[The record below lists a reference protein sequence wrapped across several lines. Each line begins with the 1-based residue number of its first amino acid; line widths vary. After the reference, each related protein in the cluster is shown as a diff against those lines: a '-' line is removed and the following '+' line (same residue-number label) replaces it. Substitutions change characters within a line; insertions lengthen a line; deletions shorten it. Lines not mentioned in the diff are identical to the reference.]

1 MSANIWDESDVRCT
15 HKVEMFWYFDVKCVR
30 TWLLPTMSPEIVNE
44 CIFLMRNCVVRRISK
59 SIDDANL
66 LAILVE
72 ETRDVHIKR
81 YIRWVDDQRDIHED
95 FFIGPVHIEQ
105 TDAKSSYLA
114 TKMSSF
120 AFHGHFRTVGSRVTR
135 VNETGW
141 GRRGQRYT
149 RTRLCSLLECICNK
163 HTTV

>member
-1 MSANIWDESDVRCT
+1 
-15 HKVEMFWYFDVKCVR
+15 
-30 TWLLPTMSPEIVNE
+30 MSPEIVNE
-44 CIFLMRNCVVRRISK
+44 CIFLMRNWIVRRISK
-59 SIDDANL
+59 SIDDANF

-95 FFIGPVHIEQ
+95 FFIGLVHIER

-120 AFHGHFRTVGSRVTR
+120 AFHGHFRTVGVKGY
-135 VNETGW
+135 EG
-141 GRRGQRYT
+141 
-149 RTRLCSLLECICNK
+149 
-163 HTTV
+163 